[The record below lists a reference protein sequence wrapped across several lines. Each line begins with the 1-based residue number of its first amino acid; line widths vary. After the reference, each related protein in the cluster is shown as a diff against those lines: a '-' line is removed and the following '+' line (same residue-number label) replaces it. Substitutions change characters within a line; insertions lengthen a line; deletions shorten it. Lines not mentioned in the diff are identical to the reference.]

1 MSYAEVS
8 DSTVDSLQTSIP
20 KRICL
25 LRLSAIGDAIHALAL
40 VNGLR
45 RLYPE
50 AHLSWIL
57 DPIPYQAVR
66 HQSNVDRF
74 IVFDAR
80 RGFEGWR
87 ELARELRHEKFDLLL
102 VPQMSFRSSLVSTL
116 VRAEVKLGF
125 DWARSRELHWLF
137 MNRHLPRGRVAHAQD
152 QFLEFLPALG
162 LEGYVP
168 EWNLELTDEELA
180 ESERWFA
187 AIDRPVLALVLA
199 SSRPEKDWTP
209 EGYAEVAD
217 VADRELGLQPMLVGG
232 PSRRER
238 EIADAILARTRS
250 RPIVALD
257 RPVRTTLWKLRG
269 SRVVVSP
276 DTGPLHAA
284 VAMNRPVVG
293 LYGYSDPRRTG
304 PYKRFQDLLVDHHG
318 ADPGKAI
325 NRTTHR
331 GRMDGI
337 TADEVLEKIRLALQ
351 RYP

>member
-1 MSYAEVS
+1 MR
-8 DSTVDSLQTSIP
+8 TSSP
-20 KRICL
+20 RRICL

-45 RLYPE
+45 RLYPA

-57 DPIPYQAVR
+57 EPLPYQAVR
-66 HQSNVDRF
+66 HQSTVDRF
-74 IVFDAR
+74 IVFDAG
-80 RGFEGWR
+80 RGLEGWR
-87 ELARELRHEKFDLLL
+87 QLARQLRQEEFDLLL
-102 VPQMSFRSSLVSTL
+102 VPQVSFRSSLVSRL

-125 DWARSRELHWLF
+125 DWSRSRELHWLF

-152 QFLEFLPALG
+152 QLLEFLPALG
-162 LEGYVP
+162 HAGYVP
-168 EWNLELTDEELA
+168 EWNLEFTSEELE

-199 SSRPEKDWTP
+199 SSRPEKDWSP
-209 EGYAEVAD
+209 EGYAQVAD
-217 VADRELGLQPMLVGG
+217 AADRELGLQPMLVGG

-257 RPVRTTLWKLRG
+257 GPIRMTLWKLRG
-269 SRVVVSP
+269 SRVVVAP

-293 LYGYSDPRRTG
+293 LYGYADPRRTG
-304 PYKRFQDLLVDHHG
+304 PYKRFHDLLVDHYR
-318 ADPGKAI
+318 ADPETPI
-325 NRTTHR
+325 SRSTHR
-331 GRMDGI
+331 DRMDGI
-337 TADEVLEKIRLALQ
+337 TAAEVVAKIRLALQ

>member
-1 MSYAEVS
+1 MSGRFATP
-8 DSTVDSLQTSIP
+8 TVESVQTSIP

-45 RLYPE
+45 RRYPD

-57 DPIPYQAVR
+57 DPVPYQAVR
-66 HQSNVDRF
+66 HQSTVDRF
-74 IVFDAR
+74 IVFDL
-80 RGFEGWR
+80 GSGLEGWR
-87 ELARELRHEKFDLLL
+87 RLARELRREEFDLLL
-102 VPQMSFRSSLVSTL
+102 VPQVSFRSSLVSTL

-125 DWARSRELHWLF
+125 DWSRSRELHWLF

-168 EWNLELTDEELA
+168 EWNLEFTDEELE

-187 AIDRPVLALVLA
+187 AIDRPVLAMVLA

-209 EGYAEVAD
+209 EGYAQVAD
-217 VADRELGLQPMLVGG
+217 AADRDLGLQPMLVGG

-238 EIADAILARTRS
+238 KMADAILARTRS

-257 RPVRTTLWKLRG
+257 RPVRTTFWKLRG

-284 VAMNRPVVG
+284 VAMNRPVIG

-304 PYKRFQDLLVDHHG
+304 PYKLFQDLLVDHHR
-318 ADPGKAI
+318 ADPETPI
-325 NRTTHR
+325 SRSTR
-331 GRMDGI
+331 PGRMDGI
-337 TADEVLEKIRLALQ
+337 TAVEVLEKIRLALQ